1 MVYNS
6 KLTDDDSIQWFS
18 NEKDEIRLLIDKS
31 GRIKY
36 INPVMETVSQHIVVD
51 IIDQNLLEFIH
62 PNDKE
67 KTIENLFYLQ
77 PPHSFTPFIIRFL
90 RKDGSYCKL
99 YFASAELSERGW
111 IQTIVYNKN
120 REKEKHLK
128 NDSIINVNHPLF
140 TMSDSSAVII
150 SLDGRVMAANQA
162 FEKLYGWTLKEIS
175 DQFLPI
181 VPEHL
186 IDEFNELKERVTN
199 GGNVVHYPTFRLK
212 KDGRLLPVTLSLSAV
227 KDDTGKIKALSSV
240 THDRTEYLETQK
252 IIEKQKELLITREK
266 VMSYITEN
274 IKEVIC
280 LYDISNRK
288 LLYKSPSYDS
298 FWGVSDEELL
308 KDPMQWL
315 ENLHH
320 EDRDKLIEF
329 HRATD
334 NSPKELEYEVKGDT
348 EEETRWIWSKI
359 TPILD
364 ETGTVIHHMCISQ
377 DMTDIKKRD
386 NMLKKRDELGIIGQ
400 LAAGIAHEIRNPL
413 TAVKG
418 FIQLLN
424 EETNNAYSDVI
435 LSELERIE
443 FIMNEFLMLAKPEQ
457 EAIMK
462 KQYINDLLKEMI
474 AFMTPEALLN
484 QVEIKMELD
493 QGQPI
498 VHCEPKQIKQVIMNL
513 VKNAIEA
520 MPSGGEVRV
529 TTRRED
535 GWIAIDIKDQGIGIP
550 KDKQVYLFEP
560 FYSEKERG
568 TGLGLMVSKKI
579 IEQHKGKIRIFSK
592 EGSGTLVQVLMPIE
606 NKDLYH

>member
-1 MVYNS
+1 MAYNS
-6 KLTDDDSIQWFS
+6 KLTDDDSIQFFS
-18 NEKDEIRLLIDKS
+18 HEKDEIRLLINKS

-36 INPVMETVSQHIVVD
+36 INPIMETVSQHTVLD
-51 IIDQNLLEFIH
+51 IIDQNLLDYIH

-67 KTIENLFYLQ
+67 KAVENLLHAQ
-77 PPHSFTPFIIRFL
+77 LPHSFTPFTIRFL

-99 YFASAELSERGW
+99 HVASAEQSERGW
-111 IQTIVYNKN
+111 IQAIVHGIG
-120 REKEKHLK
+120 REKEKHFK

-140 TMSDSSAVII
+140 TMSDSSAAII

-162 FEKLYGWTLKEIS
+162 FEKLYGWTLNEIS

-186 IDEFNELKERVTN
+186 VDEFTKLKERVTN
-199 GGNVVHYPTFRLK
+199 GENVVHHPTFRLR
-212 KDGRLLPVTLSLSAV
+212 KDGTLLPVTLSLSAV

-240 THDRTEYLETQK
+240 TYDRTEYLETQK
-252 IIEKQKELLITREK
+252 IIKKQKELLITREK

-280 LYDISNRK
+280 LYDINNKK
-288 LLYKSPSYDS
+288 LLYKSPSSDS
-298 FWGVSDEELL
+298 FWGFSVEEIL
-308 KDPMQWL
+308 KNPMYWL
-315 ENLHH
+315 DNLHH

-348 EEETRWIWSKI
+348 EEESRWIWSKI
-359 TPILD
+359 TPIVD
-364 ETGTVIHHMCISQ
+364 EKGTVIHHLCVSQ
-377 DMTDIKKRD
+377 DITDVKNRD
-386 NMLKKRDELGIIGQ
+386 NMLKKRDELGLIGQ

-443 FIMNEFLMLAKPEQ
+443 FIMNEFLMLAKPER

-462 KQYINDLLKEMI
+462 KQHINELLKEMI
-474 AFMTPEALLN
+474 AFMTPEALLH
-484 QVEIKMELD
+484 QVELKIELD
-493 QGQPI
+493 QEQPV

-535 GWIAIDIKDQGIGIP
+535 GWIAIDVKDQGIGIP

-560 FYSEKERG
+560 FYSDKERG
-568 TGLGLMVSKKI
+568 TGLGLMVCKKI
-579 IEQHKGKIRIFSK
+579 IEQHEGTIQIFSE
-592 EGSGTLVQVLMPIE
+592 EGSGTLVQVLMPVA
-606 NKDLYH
+606 NKDL